1 MDLLKVFLWL
11 ILAVV
16 AWVVLSTVLSIVV
29 AAVGFLVWL
38 VRTAVMLAIVG
49 GLAYGGYKLYDL
61 LTSDSSTSSVGQI
74 GSSRTEM
81 DSTYTE
87 SRSSTDDP
95 RDRYARGE
103 IDEAQLERE
112 LEREL
117 GDGEMDS
124 IDRELQRERS

>member
-1 MDLLKVFLWL
+1 MDLMKVFLWL
-11 ILAVV
+11 VLAVA

-61 LTSDSSTSSVGQI
+61 LTSDSSASSVGQI

-81 DSTYTE
+81 DSAYTE
-87 SRSSTDDP
+87 SRSSGDSP
-95 RDRYARGE
+95 QDRYANGE

-124 IDRELQRERS
+124 IDRELQREQS

>member
-1 MDLLKVFLWL
+1 MDLMKVFLWL
-11 ILAVV
+11 ILAVA

-29 AAVGFLVWL
+29 AAVGFLIWL
-38 VRTAVMLAIVG
+38 VRTAVVLAVVG

-61 LTSDSSTSSVGQI
+61 LTSDNSASSVGQS
-74 GSSRTEM
+74 GRSRTGI

-87 SRSSTDDP
+87 SRSSVDSP
-95 RDRYARGE
+95 QDRYARGE
-103 IDEAQLERE
+103 IDEAQLEQE

-124 IDRELQRERS
+124 IDRELQREQS